1 MRKAT
6 VAIVGR
12 PNVGKST
19 LFNKIVGT
27 RVSIVDDT
35 PGVTRDR
42 IYMEA
47 EWTGRRFMLIDTGGI
62 EPATDDEI
70 LKGMRTQAEIAIERA
85 DCVILMTNIHEGLTA
100 ADADV
105 AAMLMKAGKPT
116 VLAVNKVDSG
126 GQPPMDFY
134 EFYNLGLGD
143 PVAIS
148 STHGLGVGD
157 LLDEVFAKIPEELFQ
172 ENEDDSGSLRVAIV
186 GKPNAGKSSLV
197 NQILGEERVIVSD
210 VAGTTRDAVD
220 TSFEKDGKTYTLVDT
235 AGMRKRGKVDEGIER
250 YSVLRSL
257 SAVDNCDV
265 CVIVVD
271 AKEGISE
278 QDSKIAGYAHEKGK
292 ASIIAVNKWDLIE
305 KDTNTMKQF
314 REKVNLE
321 LGFMLYA
328 PQIYI
333 SALTGQRVG
342 KLFELINFVHEQNS
356 MRIKTGMLNDVL
368 GEATM
373 KVQPP
378 SDKGKRLKIY
388 YMTQASTCP
397 PTFVVFVNDKEL
409 MHFSYLRY
417 LENQIR
423 GVFGLEGTPVR
434 FIVRERKN
442 EKTKGSKE

>member
-47 EWTGRRFMLIDTGGI
+47 EWLGRRFMLIDTGGI

-265 CVIVVD
+265 CVIVID
-271 AKEGISE
+271 ANEGISE

>member
-19 LFNKIVGT
+19 LFNKIVGS

-47 EWTGRRFMLIDTGGI
+47 EWLGRSFTLIDTGGI
-62 EPATDDEI
+62 EPKTDDEI
-70 LKGMRTQAEIAIERA
+70 LKHMRLQAEIAIERA
-85 DCVILMTNIHEGLTA
+85 DCVILMTCIHDGLTA
-100 ADADV
+100 ADMDV
-105 AAMLMKAGKPT
+105 SAMLQKAGKPT
-116 VLAVNKVDSG
+116 VLAVNKVDSTG
-126 GQPPMDFY
+126 EPPMDFY
-134 EFYNLGLGD
+134 EFYNMGLGD
-143 PVAIS
+143 PIAIS
-148 STHGLGVGD
+148 SVHGLGVGD
-157 LLDEVFAKIPEELFQ
+157 LLDEVFAKIPKELLESDDEE
-172 ENEDDSGSLRVAIV
+172 EDTLRVAIV
-186 GKPNAGKSSLV
+186 GKPNAGKSSLL
-197 NQILGEERVIVSD
+197 NRILGENRVIVSNI
-210 VAGTTRDAVD
+210 AGTTRDAID
-220 TSFEKDGKTYTLVDT
+220 TEFEKNGKKYTFVDT
-235 AGMRKRGKVDEGIER
+235 AGMRKRGKIDEGIER
-250 YSVLRSL
+250 YSVIRSL
-257 SAVDNCDV
+257 SAIDNCDV

-305 KDTNTMKQF
+305 KDTNTMKTF
-314 REKVNLE
+314 REEINLE

-328 PQIYI
+328 PQVYI
-333 SALTGQRVG
+333 SALTGQRVE
-342 KLFELINFVHEQNS
+342 KLFELIDYVHAQNS

-368 GEATM
+368 AEATM

-397 PTFVVFVNDKEL
+397 PTFVVFVNNKEL

-434 FIVRERKN
+434 FIVRERN
-442 EKTKGSKE
+442 SGESETKE

>member
-19 LFNKIVGT
+19 LFNKIVGS

-47 EWTGRRFMLIDTGGI
+47 EWLGRRFMLIDTGGI

-172 ENEDDSGSLRVAIV
+172 KNEDDSGSLRVAIV

-265 CVIVVD
+265 CVIVID
-271 AKEGISE
+271 ANEGISE

>member
-197 NQILGEERVIVSD
+197 NQILGEERVIVSN

-271 AKEGISE
+271 ANEGISE